1 MKDRLLLPA
10 EISFF
15 TLETQQAISATSS
28 AAYKLVEPHINAQL
42 ISFLLTLVTS
52 FYYLDLCNLVSTL
65 FLNFCRDFFANRR
78 DRSCCF
84 SGKGQLSRRHEFFF
98 SVQGQAPIFLL
109 RRRLGFEPKF
119 GIGICDTKQI
129 RFMIRYR
136 YQ

>member
-65 FLNFCRDFFANRR
+65 FLNVCQDFFANRR

-84 SGKGQLSRRHEFFF
+84 SGKGQLSRRHENFFRSKVKLRF
-98 SVQGQAPIFLL
+98 SFFADVSVSNRNLESAFAIPS
-109 RRRLGFEPKF
+109 KF
-119 GIGICDTKQI
+119 VS
-129 RFMIRYR
+129 
-136 YQ
+136 